1 VGAVD
6 VIILHP
12 LPGLTAGPLET
23 ALADV
28 RRDLAERNRSAF
40 LAAGAETAR
49 VVAGPPD
56 ARPYGVRLR
65 ELRAGLR
72 PGRGLV
78 ILGSGALP
86 LATRAD
92 LAAFV
97 AAAAAAEPLALANNR
112 YSADVV
118 AVSSLANGVLARLP
132 DAFPTDNALPRW
144 LAEVGGVRV
153 IDLRRRWRLAMDL
166 DSPLDAILVA
176 TARPGHLDRLP
187 GDLARAAGRL
197 APILDAVRATLTD
210 RHAELVVAG
219 RTSGATLSWL
229 ERGARCRVRAM
240 IEERGLRASSSLALE
255 DPASASARR
264 PRSILGMVLDAG
276 SAAGLGD
283 RLAELGDAALVDT
296 RVLLAHRL
304 GGDEA
309 AWPSAE
315 ARFGS
320 DLLDPAR
327 VDDPWLAELTAAAA
341 AASIPILLG
350 GHSLVGPGIRLI
362 GSRS

>member
-12 LPGLTAGPLET
+12 LPGPAAGPPET
-23 ALADV
+23 ALADM
-28 RRDLAERNRSAF
+28 RLALAEHNRSAF
-40 LAAGAETAR
+40 LAAGAATAR

-56 ARPYGVRLR
+56 RRPFGLRLA

-72 PGRGLV
+72 PRRGLV

-86 LATRAD
+86 LATPAD

-97 AAAAAAEPLALANNR
+97 AAAAAIEPMALVNNR
-112 YSADVV
+112 YSADVT
-118 AVSSLANGVLARLP
+118 AVSAAAHAILAGLP
-132 DAFPTDNALPRW
+132 DAFPSDNALPRW

-153 IDLRRRWRLAMDL
+153 VDLRRRWRLAMDL

-176 TARPGHLDRLP
+176 AVRRSHVDRLP
-187 GDLARAAGRL
+187 GSL
-197 APILDAVRATLTD
+197 APAATRVAPVIDAVQAILTD
-210 RHAELVVAG
+210 RRAELVVAG
-219 RTSGATLSWL
+219 RASAATLGWL
-229 ERGARCRVRAM
+229 DREARCRVRALV
-240 IEERGLRASSSLALE
+240 EERGLRASSPLALE
-255 DPASASARR
+255 SPASASLRR
-264 PRSILGMVLDAG
+264 PRSILGMVLDSG
-276 SAAGLGD
+276 GPGVIGD
-283 RLAELGDAALVDT
+283 RLAELGDGAVVDT

-309 AWPSAE
+309 AWPPAGE
-315 ARFGS
+315 RFAS
-320 DLLDPAR
+320 DLLDPR
-327 VDDPWLAELTAAAA
+327 GVDDPWLAELTSAAIAA
-341 AASIPILLG
+341 PIPILLG

>member
-1 VGAVD
+1 MGAVD

-12 LPGLTAGPLET
+12 LPSPTAGPLET
-23 ALADV
+23 ALAGV
-28 RRDLAERNRSAF
+28 RLDLAERNRSAF
-40 LAAGAETAR
+40 LAGGAETAR

-56 ARPYGVRLR
+56 QRPFGVRLS
-65 ELRAGLR
+65 ELRAGLG

-86 LATRAD
+86 LATPAD
-92 LAAFV
+92 LRAFV
-97 AAAAAAEPLALANNR
+97 AAATAAEPLALVNNR

-118 AVSSLANGVLARLP
+118 AVSATANAILGRLP

-153 IDLRRRWRLAMDL
+153 VDLRGRWRLAMDL

-176 TARPGHLDRLP
+176 AARPGQTDRLP
-187 GDLARAAGRL
+187 ASL
-197 APILDAVRATLTD
+197 APAAARLGPVVDAVRAILTD
-210 RHAELVVAG
+210 RRAELVVAG
-219 RTSGATLSWL
+219 RASAATLGWL
-229 ERGARCRVRAM
+229 ERAARCRVRALV
-240 IEERGLRASSSLALE
+240 EERGLRASSSLALG
-255 DPASASARR
+255 DPASASPRR

-276 SAAGLGD
+276 GPGVVGD
-283 RLAELGDAALVDT
+283 RLAELGDGAVVDT

-309 AWPSAE
+309 AWPSAG
-315 ARFGS
+315 ARFAS
-320 DLLDPAR
+320 DLLDPR
-327 VDDPWLAELTAAAA
+327 GVDDPWLAELTAAATA
-341 AASIPILLG
+341 APIPILLG
-350 GHSLVGPGIRLI
+350 GHSLVGPGIRLV

>member
-6 VIILHP
+6 VIILHL
-12 LPGLTAGPLET
+12 LPGPTAGPLEA

-28 RRDLAERNRSAF
+28 RLDLAERNQAAF
-40 LAAGAETAR
+40 RAAGAERAR

-56 ARPYGVRLR
+56 ERPFGVRLA
-65 ELRAGLR
+65 ELRGGLR

-78 ILGSGALP
+78 VLGSGALP
-86 LATRAD
+86 LATGAD
-92 LAAFV
+92 LRAFV
-97 AAAAAAEPLALANNR
+97 AVAAAAEPLALVNNR

-118 AVSSLANGVLARLP
+118 AVSSAANEVLGRLP

-153 IDLRRRWRLAMDL
+153 VDLRRRWRLAMDL

-176 TARPGHLDRLP
+176 ACRPGRVDRLP
-187 GDLARAAGRL
+187 RSLTPDAAR
-197 APILDAVRATLTD
+197 ISSVVDAVRAILAD
-210 RHAELVVAG
+210 RRAELVVAG
-219 RTSGATLSWL
+219 RTSTATLGWL
-229 ERGARCRVRAM
+229 EREARCRVRALV
-240 IEERGLRASSSLALE
+240 EERGLRASSSLAFD
-255 DPASASARR
+255 DPTSTSPRR
-264 PRSILGMVLDAG
+264 PRSTLGMVLDAG
-276 SAAGLGD
+276 GPGVLGD
-283 RLAELGDAALVDT
+283 RLAALGDGAIVDT

-309 AWPSAE
+309 TWPSAG
-315 ARFGS
+315 ARFAS
-320 DLLDPAR
+320 DLLDPGR
-327 VDDPWLAELTAAAA
+327 VDDPWLAELTAAATA
-341 AASIPILLG
+341 APIPILLG